1 MDIRTL
7 LLPLA
12 VTATVLIA
20 PAAVADDDYGY
31 EPRTRYVTA
40 RVVRVEPILRMVRV
54 SEPRRECWDETYV
67 VSEPTDRY
75 RGRGRYD
82 RDRYGRYGY
91 NNYGGYSSGYSG
103 YDDHGSNPAGSALM
117 GALVGGAIGHQFG
130 SGSGNDAATIAGA
143 LIGASVAHSNAVRN
157 SAPRTVVDRHEK
169 RTRCADR
176 YDEREEERVTGYRV
190 TYYYDGQRYVT
201 RMDRDPGDTVRVAIS
216 SRVLGN

>member
-12 VTATVLIA
+12 VTATALVA
-20 PAAVADDDYGY
+20 PAAAADDDYGY

-40 RVVRVEPILRMVRV
+40 RVVRVEPILRIVRV
-54 SEPRRECWDETYV
+54 SEPRRECWDESYV

-75 RGRGRYD
+75 YGRGRYD
-82 RDRYGRYGY
+82 RDRYGRYNGY
-91 NNYGGYSSGYSG
+91 NNYNSYNSQ
-103 YDDHGSNPAGSALM
+103 GSNPAGSALM
-117 GALVGGAIGHQFG
+117 GALVGGVIGHQFG
-130 SGSGNDAATIAGA
+130 SGSGNDAATVAGA
-143 LIGASVAHSNAVRN
+143 LIGASVAHNNAVRN

-176 YDEREEERVTGYRV
+176 YDEREEERITGYRV